1 MSENNNNK
9 KQKRAFSKTLL
20 IQESALIWIMTLV
33 FLYLA
38 YLSIINGYMGS
49 LPFLTAMVSL
59 PWAAYGV
66 SQALYYRKSQAEN
79 TQGGLTYEK
88 MMLENQYS
96 NSTSDTVTPDNVQ
109 SIIDSVSE
117 NVNKTIKDT
126 VGTTTINQNTT
137 TYSNNDLPQTE
148 DSISDTDCDF
158 ESSLKIENGATV
170 AKEYTNEDSDV
181 TTKQNIDPF
190 GPI

>member
-38 YLSIINGYMGS
+38 YLSIVNGYMGS

-79 TQGGLTYEK
+79 TEGGLTYEK
-88 MMLENQYS
+88 MKMESQYS
-96 NSTSDTVTPDNVQ
+96 NSTSGIVTLDNVQ
-109 SIIDSVSE
+109 NIIDSVSE

-126 VGTTTINQNTT
+126 VGTTTQNTA
-137 TYSNNDLPQTE
+137 TYNNNDMPQAE
-148 DSISDTDCDF
+148 DSNTEINNDF

>member
-1 MSENNNNK
+1 MSQENKN

-79 TQGGLTYEK
+79 TEGGLTYEK
-88 MMLENQYS
+88 MKMETQYS
-96 NSTSDTVTPDNVQ
+96 NSTSDTVTPEHVQ
-109 SIIDSVSE
+109 SIIDGVSE
-117 NVNKTIKDT
+117 KVNNTIKDT
-126 VGTTTINQNTT
+126 VGTSEDKII
-137 TYSNNDLPQTE
+137 YYNDMPQTE
-148 DSISDTDCDF
+148 DSNPEINSDF

-170 AKEYTNEDSDV
+170 APEYTNEDSDV

>member
-1 MSENNNNK
+1 MSQGNNNN

-96 NSTSDTVTPDNVQ
+96 NSTSDTVTPSNVQ
-109 SIIDSVSE
+109 SIIDNVSE
-117 NVNKTIKDT
+117 NINNTIKDT
-126 VGTTTINQNTT
+126 LGTTNMNQNTT
-137 TYSNNDLPQTE
+137 VYKNDTPQTE
-148 DSISDTDCDF
+148 DSVLDPSCDF
-158 ESSLKIENGATV
+158 ESSLKIENGAMV
-170 AKEYTNEDSDV
+170 AKEYTNEDFDV

>member
-1 MSENNNNK
+1 MSENNNNNK
-9 KQKRAFSKTLL
+9 RKRAFSKTLL

-79 TQGGLTYEK
+79 TEGGLTYEK
-88 MMLENQYS
+88 MKMESQYS
-96 NSTSDTVTPDNVQ
+96 NSTSGIVTPDNVQ
-109 SIIDSVSE
+109 NIIDSVSE

-126 VGTTTINQNTT
+126 VGTTQNTAI
-137 TYSNNDLPQTE
+137 YNNNDLLQTE
-148 DSISDTDCDF
+148 DSVSNTDCDF